1 MSLVSLLLIIPAVL
15 LTALMIV
22 YGYLKVYQAKI
33 DQSLEAGRPMKKPM
47 IPPYRIANAVKILL
61 VIALAVPAV
70 LYLSGN
76 RPTSAKALEQS
87 VQQRAAEEKRD
98 VLLVQTKTTAA
109 ALYYSEDQS
118 GHSFALYENR
128 GKLMDDYCFIHGG
141 SSASIE
147 ESVRVFRM
155 ENTGELVLFSMNRL
169 GIARIDCHDGTT
181 YHLDP
186 ASPFVL
192 ILSDDGADFYD
203 AGGNAVDL
211 RQNQWFEITT
221 KE

>member
-1 MSLVSLLLIIPAVL
+1 MSLISLLLIIPAVL

-155 ENTGELVLFSMNRL
+155 ENTGELVLFSMNMP
-169 GIARIDCHDGTT
+169 RISKIVSHDGTT

-186 ASPFVL
+186 ESPFVL
-192 ILSDDGADFYD
+192 ILPSGGADLYD
-203 AGGNAVDL
+203 AEGNLLDL
-211 RQNQWFEITT
+211 GNLSWYEITV